1 MIWYALATDAYKKSS
16 EEITNKLL
24 KSYDG
29 KLIDLN
35 EFEKG
40 LNSRVEAYQK
50 HEYDPDDPIAFEQFT
65 GQIHLAPP
73 LSFINHAH
81 IF

>member
-1 MIWYALATDAYKKSS
+1 MWRRPTLKANKAKQSS
-16 EEITNKLL
+16 PDGTIQAGIKQKEAEEITNKLL

-50 HEYDPDDPIAFEQFT
+50 HEYDPYYDY
-65 GQIHLAPP
+65 
-73 LSFINHAH
+73 
-81 IF
+81 